1 MGDARLD
8 TTGPWLAICFCLFLT
23 SLIAIATGM
32 HVSAK
37 RRADES
43 ERDEALLEEGSVRQ
57 APRLPVVYRAF
68 SLIGPD
74 GTWEKLWAIPSYK
87 PTDCL
92 NGLRALSMFW
102 VVLGHSFLMPEGIM
116 GYQNPQDI
124 VVSPLNAAAA
134 EDNWLFMFV
143 LSSQLS
149 VDSFFFLGGFLF
161 SLLTVKE
168 LENRRGKLNY
178 GMVCVLRYLRLTPS
192 LAFVMLVY
200 YMILP
205 MLANGPFAPKFQHSV
220 FRRCDISWWSELL
233 YLQNFIPFNSDDV
246 CMGWTWYLGDDMIF
260 FIVGLFLV
268 PIYYFRRVAGWSI
281 AILLMAASTI
291 IMGYLTVVHH
301 LAPEALDGY
310 HQQEYFLWAYSKPY
324 TRIPAYLVGVMAAWI
339 LLEMEKKGITIQ
351 TGMCGPMTSSVLWFF
366 AIGVQ
371 TFIVCIPATDH
382 GHRANSWSDNT
393 SFLYMVFSRTVWA
406 ACWAILTFLCYF
418 GQAPVTNWIL
428 SHPIWTPF
436 ARLTYGAYL
445 CHPLV
450 IKLASGSAEQYYNFN
465 GMFLV
470 YHVTGNILCSY
481 GCSFLVWCMVE
492 RPMMTFTTA
501 LIKSK
506 GGAKAAKVKE
516 AAPGPEV
523 VAAAKEVVAAAA
535 LLAATVPG
543 K

>member
-1 MGDARLD
+1 MG
-8 TTGPWLAICFCLFLT
+8 
-23 SLIAIATGM
+23 
-32 HVSAK
+32 
-37 RRADES
+37 
-43 ERDEALLEEGSVRQ
+43 
-57 APRLPVVYRAF
+57 
-68 SLIGPD
+68 
-74 GTWEKLWAIPSYK
+74 
-87 PTDCL
+87 
-92 NGLRALSMFW
+92 
-102 VVLGHSFLMPEGIM
+102 
-116 GYQNPQDI
+116 
-124 VVSPLNAAAA
+124 
-134 EDNWLFMFV
+134 
-143 LSSQLS
+143 
-149 VDSFFFLGGFLF
+149 
-161 SLLTVKE
+161 
-168 LENRRGKLNY
+168 
-178 GMVCVLRYLRLTPS
+178 
-192 LAFVMLVY
+192 
-200 YMILP
+200 
-205 MLANGPFAPKFQHSV
+205 
-220 FRRCDISWWSELL
+220 
-233 YLQNFIPFNSDDV
+233 
-246 CMGWTWYLGDDMIF
+246 IF

-371 TFIVCIPATDH
+371 
-382 GHRANSWSDNT
+382 
-393 SFLYMVFSRTVWA
+393 WA

-523 VAAAKEVVAAAA
+523 AAAAKEVVAAAA

-543 K
+543 KWLFEFWCTFDFFLACRF